1 MTAMWTEDEDRALL
15 RHAGE
20 RIDDYGA
27 RWLADYLGRRRCEVR
42 RRRRA
47 LRRSLR
53 LVAGLG
59 GCPGRVRA
67 VLP

>member
-1 MTAMWTEDEDRALL
+1 MWTEDEDRALL

-20 RIDDYGA
+20 RIDDFTL
-27 RWLADYLGRRRCEVR
+27 RWLADYLGRSRREVC

-53 LVAGLG
+53 RAAGLG
-59 GCPGRVRA
+59 GRRGALRLA
-67 VLP
+67 LP